1 MKKIDSKKKLTLK
14 REAVRTLTAD
24 ELNHVDGGTITT
36 GVPPLPTRPV
46 GFCVRGPVQQ

>member
-24 ELNHVDGGTITT
+24 ELGNVDGGTYST
-36 GVPPLPTRPV
+36 GVPPLKSHAFTCIPPIRP
-46 GFCVRGPVQQ
+46 Q

>member
-24 ELNHVDGGTITT
+24 ELSNVDGGTYST
-36 GVPPLPTRPV
+36 GVPPRKTQPY
-46 GFCVRGPVQQ
+46 GFCVPPPVMQ